1 MGSPI
6 RRSISVNTNIV
17 ADHCTTFNQTLGEHC
32 QNRHSLQFGSRM
44 MSAALEDLDQG
55 LVSFSIE
62 TSIRVMETLGS
73 AIDPQYNA

>member
-1 MGSPI
+1 LSPI
-6 RRSISVNTNIV
+6 TAQPSIKPLANIV
-17 ADHCTTFNQTLGEHC
+17 KTDIP
-32 QNRHSLQFGSRM
+32 LQFGSRM